1 MTAIDVTQELL
12 KAICVGIGVSAP
24 VGPLGILCI
33 QRTINKGKWHGVVT
47 GLGATTSDIIYATLV
62 GFSMNIIVDFIS
74 AHQAV
79 IQLVGAIVIGIFGL
93 HIFRTKPEQIE
104 LIKKRK
110 QKGELRVEDNI
121 AKSPTLKEA
130 ILKNDYFH
138 DYISAFGLCFS
149 NPLIIFLFI
158 GLFAQFHLFG
168 TESVA
173 LNMSSLLFIII
184 GAFLWWM
191 VLTFIVC
198 KFRKNFKTRGM
209 KILNH
214 LTGGIL
220 IIAAIA
226 TAINAIIKML

>member
-1 MTAIDVTQELL
+1 MTAIDISQELL
-12 KAICVGIGVSAP
+12 KAIFVGIGVSAP
-24 VGPLGILCI
+24 VGPLGVLCI
-33 QRTINKGKWHGVVT
+33 QRTISKGKWHGVVT
-47 GLGATTSDIIYATLV
+47 GLGATSSDIIYAFFV

-74 AHQAV
+74 AHQSI
-79 IQLVGAIVIGIFGL
+79 IQLIGAIVIGIFGL
-93 HIFRTKPEQIE
+93 HIFNTKPEEMEKIR
-104 LIKKRK
+104 KRK
-110 QKGELRVEDNI
+110 QEGELRVEDNI

-138 DYISAFGLCFS
+138 DYLSAFGLCFS

-158 GLFAQFHLFG
+158 GLFAQFHMFG
-168 TESVA
+168 TESIA
-173 LNMSSLLFIII
+173 LNMSCIFFIIV

-191 VLTFIVC
+191 TLTYIVC
-198 KFRKNFKTRGM
+198 KFRKNFKERGM

-226 TAINAIIKML
+226 TAINAIIKMI